1 MSKDDFDMAL
11 SSAAQ
16 RSKFTSECTTAKIC
30 KSCVKGKGGKGG
42 ICTSCVEGSFQDQEG
57 QTSCG
62 GCTAGKYQD
71 DKGSEACKVCPVG
84 RYLGVTGGK
93 KPSRK

>member
-1 MSKDDFDMAL
+1 MSKDDNLWITFTD
-11 SSAAQ
+11 AQ